1 MSAQDQRS
9 PAIITVRPTRVIVRK
24 RELETVTIRAGG
36 PQPESVT
43 KWISRF
49 APAIVTGGS
58 LAIVTWLASF
68 AASYVSPSVSLW
80 IVLLGLLSTGAAI
93 YRELLRAGLIP
104 HWIVG
109 AFLAL
114 APFLVTG
121 VVNLLPLISIN
132 RTYVAVICLGLVTGA
147 AAHCL
152 GLLEPSPRR

>member
-1 MSAQDQRS
+1 MSVRDQRS
-9 PAIITVRPTRVIVRK
+9 PAIITVKPTSVTVRR
-24 RELETVTIRAGG
+24 REPEAVTIRPGG
-36 PQPESVT
+36 REPESVT
-43 KWISRF
+43 EWNCRF
-49 APAIVTGGS
+49 TGAIVTGGS

-68 AASYVSPSVSLW
+68 AVSYVSPSASLW
-80 IVLLGLLSTGAAI
+80 IVVFGLLSTGAAI

-109 AFLAL
+109 AFIAL

-121 VVNLLPLISIN
+121 VVNLLPLVSIN

-152 GLLEPSPRR
+152 GLLKPSPHR

>member
-9 PAIITVRPTRVIVRK
+9 PEIITVRPTRVIVRR
-24 RELETVTIRAGG
+24 REPETVTIRAGG
-36 PQPESVT
+36 PEPESVT

-49 APAIVTGGS
+49 ASAIVTGGS

-68 AASYVSPSVSLW
+68 AVSYVSPSASLS

-93 YRELLRAGLIP
+93 YRQLLRAGLIP

-109 AFLAL
+109 AFIAL
-114 APFLVTG
+114 APFPVTG
-121 VVNLLPLISIN
+121 VVNLIPLVSIN
-132 RTYVAVICLGLVTGA
+132 WTCVALICLGLVTGA

-152 GLLEPSPRR
+152 GLLEPSPHR

>member
-1 MSAQDQRS
+1 MSAQDQRT

-24 RELETVTIRAGG
+24 REPETVTIRTGG
-36 PQPESVT
+36 LEPESVT

-68 AASYVSPSVSLW
+68 AVSYVNPSASLW

-109 AFLAL
+109 AFIAL

-121 VVNLLPLISIN
+121 VVNLLPLVSIN

>member
-1 MSAQDQRS
+1 
-9 PAIITVRPTRVIVRK
+9 
-24 RELETVTIRAGG
+24 
-36 PQPESVT
+36 VT

-58 LAIVTWLASF
+58 LAILTWLASF
-68 AASYVSPSVSLW
+68 AVSYVSPSASLS
-80 IVLLGLLSTGAAI
+80 IVLFGLLSTGAAI

-109 AFLAL
+109 AFIAL

-121 VVNLLPLISIN
+121 VVNLLPLVSIN

-152 GLLEPSPRR
+152 GPLGPSPRR

>member
-1 MSAQDQRS
+1 MSAKDQRS
-9 PAIITVRPTRVIVRK
+9 PAIITVRPTNVIVRGRK
-24 RELETVTIRAGG
+24 PKTVSIRAGG
-36 PQPESVT
+36 PEPESVAT
-43 KWISRF
+43 WISRF
-49 APAIVTGGS
+49 APALVTAGS

-68 AASYVSPSVSLW
+68 AVPYVNPSASLA
-80 IVLLGLLSTGAAI
+80 IVLLGLLSIGAAI

-109 AFLAL
+109 ALIAL

-121 VVNLLPLISIN
+121 VVNLPLISIN

-152 GLLEPSPRR
+152 GQLLPSRRR

>member
-24 RELETVTIRAGG
+24 REPETVTRAGG
-36 PQPESVT
+36 PEPESVT

-80 IVLLGLLSTGAAI
+80 IVLLGLLCTGAAI
-93 YRELLRAGLIP
+93 YCELLRAGLIP

-109 AFLAL
+109 AFIAL

-121 VVNLLPLISIN
+121 VLNLLPFVSIN
-132 RTYVAVICLGLVTGA
+132 RGYVAVLCLGLVTGA
-147 AAHCL
+147 AAHYL
-152 GLLEPSPRR
+152 GLLKPSPHP

>member
-1 MSAQDQRS
+1 MSAKDQRS
-9 PAIITVRPTRVIVRK
+9 PAIITVRPTSVIVR
-24 RELETVTIRAGG
+24 RRRPETVTIRAGG
-36 PQPESVT
+36 PEPESVNN
-43 KWISRF
+43 WISRF

-68 AASYVSPSVSLW
+68 AVSYVSPSASLA
-80 IVLLGLLSTGAAI
+80 IVLLGLLSIGAAI

-109 AFLAL
+109 AFIAL

-121 VVNLLPLISIN
+121 VVNLLPAISIN

-152 GLLEPSPRR
+152 GLLKPSLHR

>member
-114 APFLVTG
+114 APFLVAG
-121 VVNLLPLISIN
+121 VVNLLPLVSIN

>member
-36 PQPESVT
+36 PQPESAT

-121 VVNLLPLISIN
+121 VVNLLPLVSIN

>member
-109 AFLAL
+109 AFIAL

-121 VVNLLPLISIN
+121 VANLLPLISIN

-152 GLLEPSPRR
+152 GLFKPSPHR

>member
-9 PAIITVRPTRVIVRK
+9 PAIITVRPTRVIVRR
-24 RELETVTIRAGG
+24 REPETLTIRAGG
-36 PQPESVT
+36 PEPESVT

-68 AASYVSPSVSLW
+68 AVSYVSPSASLS

-109 AFLAL
+109 AFIAL

-121 VVNLLPLISIN
+121 VVNLLPLVSIN
-132 RTYVAVICLGLVTGA
+132 RAYMALLCLGLVIGA

-152 GLLEPSPRR
+152 GLLKPSPDR